1 MSLRDLLSPNF
12 LVQSE
17 TKNNQLTGGRQMAS
31 SNSKTNFN
39 DFKISKGK
47 ESAASVAARD
57 TIKST
62 KLGSENNLKFSKRR
76 SSRIMSRTS
85 AAAMMSDQQ
94 DLTRESLETS
104 PVLVHRQ
111 SMPNETM
118 VDSTVNKSL
127 VEDTEAI
134 QIVNNKK
141 GNGQLSMK

>member
-1 MSLRDLLSPNF
+1 
-12 LVQSE
+12 
-17 TKNNQLTGGRQMAS
+17 
-31 SNSKTNFN
+31 
-39 DFKISKGK
+39 
-47 ESAASVAARD
+47 
-57 TIKST
+57 
-62 KLGSENNLKFSKRR
+62 
-76 SSRIMSRTS
+76 MSRTS